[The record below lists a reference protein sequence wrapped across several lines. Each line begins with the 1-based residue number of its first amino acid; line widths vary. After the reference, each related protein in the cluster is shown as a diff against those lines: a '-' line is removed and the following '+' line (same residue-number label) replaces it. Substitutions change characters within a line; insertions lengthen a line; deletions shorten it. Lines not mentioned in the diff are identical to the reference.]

1 MYFYV
6 CISRTEASKYLIT
19 VFWVKLNRG
28 IQLHSGRDVGW
39 IGISEG
45 SAFASVESRG
55 ECWLGQ
61 LGEPMRLHVMR
72 FKWAAAPLRKA
83 SVAAWH
89 SGTIGRHL
97 TALLRVSAVC
107 LDRECLHFFKPMV
120 RGKAFILLRTRKDPL
135 YWCISPGSGLRQRG
149 FLLLM
154 SYI

>member
-6 CISRTEASKYLIT
+6 CISRTEASKYSIT

-61 LGEPMRLHVMR
+61 LGEPMRLYVMR

-135 YWCISPGSGLRQRG
+135 YWCISPGSGLRQRS